1 MASLR
6 KSLHFAIALASML
19 LTACAHQDAIKPVAA
34 VDLPR
39 FMGDW
44 YVIAHIPTFVER
56 KAYDAVESYALS
68 PDGEIETTFRY
79 RTGGFDAPVRTLRP
93 TGRVKPDTGNAAWGM
108 QFIWPFRAQYLI
120 AYVDRDYRQTI
131 IARDARDYVW
141 IMARTPAIGDADYA
155 KLVSKVAELG
165 YPLDRLRKV
174 PQRPPAAPPR
184 T

>member
-1 MASLR
+1 MASLCFPR
-6 KSLHFAIALASML
+6 LFAATLASML
-19 LTACAHQDAIKPVAA
+19 LAACAQKTAIKPMEA
-34 VDLPR
+34 VDLQR

-56 KAYDAVESYALS
+56 NAYDAVESYALS
-68 PDGEIETTFRY
+68 PDGEIATTFRY
-79 RTGGFDAPVRTLRP
+79 RNGAFDAPVRILRP
-93 TGRVKPDTGNAAWGM
+93 TGQVEPDTGNAVWGM
-108 QFIWPFRAQYLI
+108 QFIWPFRAEYLI
-120 AYVDRDYRQTI
+120 AYVDRDYQQTI

-141 IMARTPAIGDADYA
+141 IMARTPAVSDEDYA